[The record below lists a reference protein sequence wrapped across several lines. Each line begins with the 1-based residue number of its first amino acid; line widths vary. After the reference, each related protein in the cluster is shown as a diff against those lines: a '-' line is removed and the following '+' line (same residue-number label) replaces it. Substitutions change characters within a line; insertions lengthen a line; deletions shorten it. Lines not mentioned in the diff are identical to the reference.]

1 MNRLRAK
8 TVWMLLPTLLIAL
21 VVSVS
26 FIACG
31 KKGAAEKTGEK
42 VDEAV
47 EDAKDA
53 FDKDGPVEDAGEKV
67 DDAVDGDK

>member
-1 MNRLRAK
+1 MSLLHAK
-8 TVWMLLPTLLIAL
+8 KFRVFLPVLLIAF
-21 VVSVS
+21 VVSSAFV
-26 FIACG
+26 ACG
-31 KKGAAEKTGEK
+31 KKGGEKAGEK

-47 EDAKDA
+47 EDTKDV